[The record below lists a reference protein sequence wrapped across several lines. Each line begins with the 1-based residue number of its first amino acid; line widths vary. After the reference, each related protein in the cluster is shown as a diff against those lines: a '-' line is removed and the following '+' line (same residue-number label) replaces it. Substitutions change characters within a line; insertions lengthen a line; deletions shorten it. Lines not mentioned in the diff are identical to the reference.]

1 MMTPED
7 LSALKSIFTFKGILQ
22 ELTNTTFTLNLSIP
36 EKDCIANLIKAT
48 LSELR
53 QYNGAN
59 PDILSQIQSILTTIP
74 DLQRF
79 DNSIF

>member
-1 MMTPED
+1 MMAPED

-22 ELTNTTFTLNLSIP
+22 ELTNPTFVNNLSNS
-36 EKDCIANLIKAT
+36 EKECIANLLKIV
-48 LSELR
+48 LSDLR
-53 QYNGAN
+53 QYNLAN
-59 PDILSQIQSILTTIP
+59 SDILQQIQSILTTIP

>member
-1 MMTPED
+1 MTPED

-22 ELTNTTFTLNLSIP
+22 ELTNTTFTNNLSII
-36 EKDCIANLIKAT
+36 EKECIGNLIKAT

-53 QYNGAN
+53 QYKLTN
-59 PDILSQIQSILTTIP
+59 PDILQQIQSILTTIP

-79 DNSIF
+79 DNSIY

>member
-1 MMTPED
+1 MMAPED
-7 LSALKSIFTFKGILQ
+7 LSALKSIFTFKGIIQ
-22 ELTNTTFTLNLSIP
+22 ELTNPSFVNNLSIP

-79 DNSIF
+79 DNTIY